1 MQTDLNKIHAADA
14 TDARITYSDLEVSNN
29 PIATHQ
35 LVVGYDADGQQIHY
49 YVPISDLIAKQSSF
63 PEVVAAENYHNPTPF
78 VRPPSSEDKILTPH
92 DGKILT
98 YGDDNLPPEV
108 VSSPYDA
115 PNTIAPTICGVGRR
129 IVWVLVTLL
138 LVITAVGGGL
148 GGYFANRS
156 KNEGASAS
164 AGSTETTEGSEPQSD
179 LPPKDYEMSLSAV
192 HWVDTGVS
200 NYRVYF
206 QPTYL
211 NETRVLGSFW
221 NSENKTWEVSPITDQ
236 DAAIRP
242 NAPIAAV
249 AGIPHTDSWR
259 QFMVNNVYIPSA
271 ESTLIERQSPFRRR
285 LGQWGDNDVTY
296 HNVGIG
302 KNSPIAAYWWQDFDL
317 MYMILVIFYQ
327 KAGGNT
333 LTMRSYAEAGP
344 DVEDE
349 KKHDWRNVTKSL
361 SIQEGSPLAV
371 APRSAAPNI
380 MMYMGTEN
388 GFLKQ
393 VPIDLETDEFGEEA
407 VTNYKLP
414 LNSPL
419 CVSTEDNRN
428 YYTESTLP
436 ACVRTNDPL
445 THLILFAT
453 EDHKDLK
460 LLSWNCTSGFI
471 DATSRIQN
479 LLRPNRRYLGVATT
493 SGSNLTFVDQRVY
506 VLYDEGKAEPTLEEW
521 KIPDSGKGGL
531 PDQNGPWTLNAKLPI
546 KPE

>member
-1 MQTDLNKIHAADA
+1 MHSNLAKAHAAEAIDA
-14 TDARITYSDLEVSNN
+14 SVTYSNLEVSNN
-29 PIATHQ
+29 PITTHQ
-35 LVVGYDADGQQIHY
+35 LIVGYDADGQQVHY
-49 YVPISDLIAKQSSF
+49 YVPISDLINKQSSF
-63 PEVVAAENYHNPTPF
+63 PEVVAAENYHNPAPF
-78 VRPPSSEDKILTPH
+78 VRPPSSDDKILTPH

-98 YGDDNLPPEV
+98 HGDDNLPPEV
-108 VSSPYDA
+108 ASSPYDA
-115 PNTIAPTICGVGRR
+115 TNPIAPTICGVARR
-129 IVWVLVTLL
+129 MFWVLVTLL
-138 LVITAVGGGL
+138 VLIA
-148 GGYFANRS
+148 ANA
-156 KNEGASAS
+156 GASAS
-164 AGSTETTEGSEPQSD
+164 ASSTETTDGSEPRSD

-192 HWVDTGVS
+192 HWVDTGVR
-200 NYRVYF
+200 NYRLYF

-221 NSENKTWEVSPITDQ
+221 NSDNKTWEVSPITDQ
-236 DAAIRP
+236 GAAINP

-259 QFMVNNVYIPSA
+259 QFMVNNVYFPSA
-271 ESTLIERQSPFRRR
+271 ESTLIERQSPFKRR

-302 KNSPIAAYWWQDFDL
+302 KNSPIAAYWWQDFEL
-317 MYMILVIFYQ
+317 MYMILVTFYQ

-333 LTMRSYAEAGP
+333 LMIRSYAEAGP

-371 APRSAAPNI
+371 APRSAEPSI
-380 MMYMGTEN
+380 MMYMATEN

-407 VTNYKLP
+407 VVINYKLAP
-414 LNSPL
+414 HSPL

-428 YYTESTLP
+428 YYTESTMP
-436 ACVRTNDPL
+436 ACASTNDLL

-453 EDHKDLK
+453 EDRKDLK
-460 LLSWNCTSGFI
+460 LLSWNCTGGFS
-471 DATSRIQN
+471 DATSRIQS
-479 LLRPNRRYLGVATT
+479 LLRPNRRYLSVATT

-506 VLYDEGKAEPTLEEW
+506 VLYDEGKAEPVLEEW
-521 KIPDSGKGGL
+521 KIPDSGTGGL
-531 PDQNGPWTLNAKLPI
+531 PNQHGPWTLNGKVPI